1 MREGRAQGTQYSL
14 GGSWSMCD
22 LKKKQSR
29 GGINGGKGGDGLGR
43 EGRGELKSSHK
54 ISNLDF

>member
-1 MREGRAQGTQYSL
+1 
-14 GGSWSMCD
+14 MCD

-43 EGRGELKSSHK
+43 EGRGEFKFSYK
-54 ISNLDF
+54 IFNLDFQGK